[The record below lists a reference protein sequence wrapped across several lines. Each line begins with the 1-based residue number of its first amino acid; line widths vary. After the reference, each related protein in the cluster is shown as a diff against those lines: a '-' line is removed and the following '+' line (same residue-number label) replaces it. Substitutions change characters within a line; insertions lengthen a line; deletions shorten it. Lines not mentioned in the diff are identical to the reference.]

1 MHHLKA
7 LSQPIPRTV
16 AAQTHDVF
24 GIAIK
29 SHNAAQVA
37 RKPCGPK
44 SNAPNMGANVIDNRT
59 RPHHSRNCILHVGFM
74 RPAPVPRF
82 SGETEMHPHS
92 LREAGLNPHPEMPL
106 DPPFKLFKS
115 SSGAGPPP

>member
-1 MHHLKA
+1 MCL
-7 LSQPIPRTV
+7 
-16 AAQTHDVF
+16 
-24 GIAIK
+24 
-29 SHNAAQVA
+29 
-37 RKPCGPK
+37 PCGPK
-44 SNAPNMGANVIDNRT
+44 SDTPNMGANVIDNRT

-106 DPPFKLFKS
+106 DQPLKLVKPS
-115 SSGAGPPP
+115 SCAGPPP